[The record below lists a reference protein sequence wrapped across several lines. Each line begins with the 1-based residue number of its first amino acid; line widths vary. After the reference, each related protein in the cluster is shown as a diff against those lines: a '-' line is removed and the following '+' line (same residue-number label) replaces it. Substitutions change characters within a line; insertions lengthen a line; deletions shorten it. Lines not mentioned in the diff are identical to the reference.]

1 MIRLRRR
8 HHTIRYNQTQLP
20 PRQRG
25 PATALIVALPGG
37 VLVVWLLFTTIL
49 RWYGYGTE
57 RSIRDSLI
65 SNYGAGPDNWMVDG
79 YTGHPSSEVANWRG
93 RHIRHALRQGLPTVI
108 TTRRLSCGSL
118 SNFTGPTS

>member
-79 YTGHPSSEVANWRG
+79 YTAIAAARSPTGGAVISGTPSVKG
-93 RHIRHALRQGLPTVI
+93 FLR
-108 TTRRLSCGSL
+108 
-118 SNFTGPTS
+118 